1 MKTLPLVHSVG
12 RVRIN
17 FFLQMVLEQVNLIH
31 GTPAYG
37 NLKKN
42 AKSLHP
48 NTQAEK
54 VVDYAD
60 TMSAESLHYAD
71 TMLVLP
77 LTNDHADMVSA

>member
-1 MKTLPLVHSVG
+1 MEH
-12 RVRIN
+12 
-17 FFLQMVLEQVNLIH
+17 QHMVKS
-31 GTPAYG
+31 
-37 NLKKN
+37 KKN

-77 LTNDHADMVSA
+77 LTTRTWCQLSP